1 MAGHEIAVHT
11 WSHHPLTAMTNEQ
24 IVAELGWT
32 RHAIQTVLGVTPT
45 FMRAPFGDIDNRV
58 RAISNAMGMRPIIW
72 TTGPGGPFD
81 TNDWHVPA
89 GSVTAPEQFNIF
101 QGLLGNATLMDTG
114 FIVLE
119 HDLFEITVDLAVG
132 YTLDAALNHKPAFN
146 LESIGQCLSLNA
158 GDLYAE
164 TATTNVSSVN
174 VTASGTNSSS
184 AAATGSSG
192 SSGAAPRTA
201 VSVSALVGVGAVLL
215 ASLL

>member
-1 MAGHEIAVHT
+1 
-11 WSHHPLTAMTNEQ
+11 
-24 IVAELGWT
+24 
-32 RHAIQTVLGVTPT
+32 
-45 FMRAPFGDIDNRV
+45 MRFV
-58 RAISNAMGMRPIIW
+58 
-72 TTGPGGPFD
+72 
-81 TNDWHVPA
+81 
-89 GSVTAPEQFNIF
+89 Q
-101 QGLLGNATLMDTG
+101 
-114 FIVLE
+114 
-119 HDLFEITVDLAVG
+119 
-132 YTLDAALNHKPAFN
+132 

-174 VTASGTNSSS
+174 VTASGANSSS